1 LKIIRG
7 AEEEFRNPPGKFNV
21 EIRIA
26 TVLITGA
33 KLKR

>member
-1 LKIIRG
+1 LEIIRG
-7 AEEEFRNPPGKFNV
+7 EEEESRFPPGKFKV